1 MHLSWVNPKK
11 LKGSDSLT
19 MEISLKVTGL
29 ITKELDED
37 YVCFQMELSIKENG
51 SMIFLK
57 VQVLFEL
64 NKETFMKENFS
75 SLR

>member
-1 MHLSWVNPKK
+1 MHLSWVNLKK

-37 YVCFQMELSIKENG
+37 YVCFQMELSFKENG

-64 NKETFMKENFS
+64 NKEIFMKENSS